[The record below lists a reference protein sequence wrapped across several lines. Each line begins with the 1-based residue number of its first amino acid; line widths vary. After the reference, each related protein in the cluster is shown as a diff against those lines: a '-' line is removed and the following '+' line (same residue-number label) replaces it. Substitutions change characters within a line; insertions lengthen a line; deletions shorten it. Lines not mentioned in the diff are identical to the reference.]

1 MGIELEG
8 VKMTT
13 PTDIAIDEGAYA
25 QPVPIVSSESPGVDK
40 FDTGKAV
47 NYSVANLGASVFYG
61 LFNFGMPLYL
71 STYHLPALLIGL
83 LANERS
89 FVGAFIQPW
98 IGRISD
104 RTRSSLGRRRP
115 FFLIGVPLVCVGL
128 LLLAIH
134 PPLWVMIGVMAVL
147 AFFLA
152 VAWDPYMAMMADIFP
167 PLHRGRVG
175 GLLGLGA
182 AFGNIAFAVLALTL
196 WSQHE
201 FLIFAL
207 VVVVLL
213 VTWAYTFFTVKEPPF
228 EGHAEAA
235 PKAVKFN
242 LVQYVKSLRQYP
254 EAAKYVLAVNFF
266 WLGTGGVVPFITLF
280 GVKALHAS
288 ENEAFILPIA
298 ATVANALF
306 AVPAGYLADRTSKK
320 AVMIAGMT
328 LFGLVALIGSQSQSL
343 LQGSIALGIAGAA
356 NAAMAQINPMLSDLV
371 PRKRM
376 AEFIGLGSAVFS
388 FAQPLGSVL
397 AGGVQFIAARFVG
410 DNDAYRWTFIT
421 AGLLVLLAGVLLR
434 NVHPERAITEE

>member
-1 MGIELEG
+1 MS
-8 VKMTT
+8 T
-13 PTDIAIDEGAYA
+13 PTDMTIDESAYA
-25 QPVPIVSSESPGVDK
+25 QPAPVESSESPGVDK
-40 FDTGKAV
+40 LDMNKAV

-71 STYHLPALLIGL
+71 KTYGLPGPLIGL

-104 RTRSSLGRRRP
+104 RTRTPLGRRRP
-115 FFLIGVPLVCVGL
+115 FFIIGIPLVCVGL
-128 LLLAIH
+128 LWLAIH
-134 PPLWVMIGVMAVL
+134 PPLWEMIGVMAVL

-167 PLHRGRVG
+167 PLQRGRVG

-182 AFGNIAFAVLALTL
+182 ALGSI
-196 WSQHE
+196 
-201 FLIFAL
+201 IFAL
-207 VVVVLL
+207 LGRSLWSHNEFLVFAIIVVMLL
-213 VTWAYTFFTVKEPPF
+213 VTWAYTFFTVKEPPL
-228 EGHAEAA
+228 EASTGE
-235 PKAVKFN
+235 PLKAGKVN
-242 LVQYVKSLRQYP
+242 LVEYVRSLRKYP

-266 WLGTGGVVPFITLF
+266 WLGTGGVIPFITLF
-280 GVKALHAS
+280 GVNALHATEEQS
-288 ENEAFILPIA
+288 FILPLA
-298 ATVANALF
+298 ATVTNALF

-320 AVMIAGMT
+320 AVMIGGMT
-328 LFGLVALIGSQSQSL
+328 VFGLVALIGSQSQSL
-343 LQGSIALGIAGAA
+343 LQGTIALAIAGAA

-397 AGGVQFIAARFVG
+397 AGSVQLIAALFVG
-410 DNDAYRWTFIT
+410 DNESYRWTFLT
-421 AGLLVLLAGVLLR
+421 AGLLVLLAGVLLK